1 MFNFSSPQPSPQNHQ
16 NSENNTPPTCVS
28 MLKRLKTDN
37 LWFLYKSDSHFLYI
51 FLLFMY
57 EHSKGLGGKI
67 KKIRERGKE
76 KGKRK
81 TWKIEGKREI
91 KNRIF
96 YLLVLVCEILL
107 GRKYDFWKKKMK
119 YIPRYIHSN
128 RFIISTEL
136 PDGNYIL

>member
-57 EHSKGLGGKI
+57 EHSKGLGGKN
-67 KKIRERGKE
+67 KE
-76 KGKRK
+76 KKGKGER
-81 TWKIEGKREI
+81 EGEKENM
-91 KNRIF
+91 KNRR
-96 YLLVLVCEILL
+96 EK
-107 GRKYDFWKKKMK
+107 GNKK
-119 YIPRYIHSN
+119 
-128 RFIISTEL
+128 
-136 PDGNYIL
+136 